1 MVKEYL
7 IPCFLPPDLH
17 IWYPILREGRGP
29 MSKGQLCTWSG
40 QSKDG
45 LTVSIPSSLYVFIPI
60 WPVPSS
66 AAVEPG
72 PVGSWGPIEQSQ
84 PLTKAIN
91 WVLLISTWEMVIK
104 HLSAYATAPV
114 IPSLRF
120 TTCVWILPL
129 EGYSLDDLDL
139 DMFSVGDASISVSLM
154 VKET

>member
-1 MVKEYL
+1 
-7 IPCFLPPDLH
+7 
-17 IWYPILREGRGP
+17 

-91 WVLLISTWEMVIK
+91 WVRTKKILIIIGQNIFEAWC
-104 HLSAYATAPV
+104 L
-114 IPSLRF
+114 
-120 TTCVWILPL
+120 
-129 EGYSLDDLDL
+129 G
-139 DMFSVGDASISVSLM
+139 
-154 VKET
+154 